1 MFDKPLGGI
10 QTALL
15 GLAELIVAVFLSQAW
30 LGEHLSP
37 TQWIGAALLTMNL
50 LLAGVDR
57 AAPVVK
63 RGSGWF
69 AWLQP
74 SKFNW

>member
-1 MFDKPLGGI
+1 MGDKYLDGI

-15 GLAELIVAVFLSQAW
+15 GLAELIIAVFLSQAC

-37 TQWIGAALLTMNL
+37 TQWIGAELLTISL
-50 LLAGVDR
+50 LLAGLDR
-57 AAPVVK
+57 AAPVGK

-74 SKFNW
+74 SKFYW